1 MRREPVRP
9 SERRSE
15 SAAGECVWAAAIFY
29 WERLRVMAVGAELAV
44 ARSYGADVGGAL
56 AARSAYRS
64 DMSARSEPRVSINF
78 RSHCLLLV
86 IPFIKS

>member
-29 WERLRVMAVGAELAV
+29 WERLRVMAVGAELTV

-56 AARSAYRS
+56 CPQRIPLRHERAKRAAY
-64 DMSARSEPRVSINF
+64 I
-78 RSHCLLLV
+78 H
-86 IPFIKS
+86 